1 MTKKELLELEVFK
14 ELPEDAEILFRTS
27 KELPMCEPVTSKHL
41 FLTRECTN
49 IDAVMRVPFYV
60 KQRPVAKYKTALII
74 DAMPFD
80 YMKGKFNMTF
90 DL

>member
-41 FLTRECTN
+41 FLTRE
-49 IDAVMRVPFYV
+49 
-60 KQRPVAKYKTALII
+60 
-74 DAMPFD
+74 
-80 YMKGKFNMTF
+80 
-90 DL
+90 